1 MSVSR
6 WIETRTPPAPA
17 ELQGHMAMLLAGGT
31 HNAGESDAHGSDS
44 LADPLLAACNV
55 ALARVLDSGAA
66 SRDSALDLLS
76 ADAFVTYA
84 FEAAA
89 DAPESISERSNAAMR
104 QISDLALARLTREV
118 V

>member
-1 MSVSR
+1 
-6 WIETRTPPAPA
+6 
-17 ELQGHMAMLLAGGT
+17 MAMLLADTDTNTGVGT
-31 HNAGESDAHGSDS
+31 NTRRGTNTDS
-44 LADPLLAACNV
+44 KRADDRLAEPLIAACNT

-89 DAPESISERSNAAMR
+89 DAPESIGARCDAAMR
-104 QISDLALARLTREV
+104 QISDLALARLAPEPR
-118 V
+118 